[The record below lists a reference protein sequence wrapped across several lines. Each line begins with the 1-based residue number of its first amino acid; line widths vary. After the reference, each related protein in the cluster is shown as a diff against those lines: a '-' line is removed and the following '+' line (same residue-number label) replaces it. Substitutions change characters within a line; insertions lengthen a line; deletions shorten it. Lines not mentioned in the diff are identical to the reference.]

1 MAIPLFF
8 YILPMEN
15 NLMNIP
21 VIGVGN
27 KVIGFNVI
35 GLLIPLTVSTKILMQ
50 KRLPLREVA
59 LITIIVAAVTYFY
72 TNFDPDVGII
82 IYFFAIPPMLAA
94 AIAFVLKKDPRVNDY
109 NTALMTY
116 VCATL
121 GILIGADVFYLYH
134 ILQWWEPDGAVF
146 LIIGGAGVADAV
158 FLAGIIAVFFD
169 LIFTL
174 HQEHNV
180 VKDFIRMMKQG

>member
-1 MAIPLFF
+1 
-8 YILPMEN
+8 
-15 NLMNIP
+15 
-21 VIGVGN
+21 
-27 KVIGFNVI
+27 
-35 GLLIPLTVSTKILMQ
+35 MQ

-59 LITIIVAAVTYFY
+59 LITMIVATVTYFY

-82 IYFFAIPPMLAA
+82 IYFFA
-94 AIAFVLKKDPRVNDY
+94 KDPRVNDY

-121 GILIGADVFYLYH
+121 GILGADVFYLYH
-134 ILQWWEPDGAVF
+134 VLQWWEPDGAVF

-174 HQEHNV
+174 YQEHNV